1 MPAKQLVFHDTAR
14 DHIRRGVDAL
24 ADAVRETLGSRGQT
38 VVLEREF
45 GSPLASAGGI
55 PML

>member
-14 DHIRRGVDAL
+14 GPIRRGVDAL
-24 ADAVRETLGSRGQT
+24 ADAVHSKQPSGDAS
-38 VVLEREF
+38 
-45 GSPLASAGGI
+45 LASGGEM